1 MNMTLSHN
9 AVIQNFPE
17 CEGMRIDEVRVVTD
31 IPASTRAGGKTTLE
45 ITRLTSEYYDIKEAI

>member
-1 MNMTLSHN
+1 MNMTLNHN

-17 CEGMRIDEVRVVTD
+17 CEGMRVDEVRIVTD

-45 ITRLTSEYYDIKEAI
+45 ITRLTTEYYDIKEVI

>member
-17 CEGMRIDEVRVVTD
+17 CKGMAVDEVRVVAD
-31 IPASTRAGGKTTLE
+31 VHASTRTGGKTTLK
-45 ITRLTSEYYDIKEAI
+45 ITRLTSEYYDIKEVV

>member
-17 CEGMRIDEVRVVTD
+17 AQGMAVDEVRVIAGV
-31 IPASTRAGGKTTLE
+31 PATTRAGGTTTLKV
-45 ITRLTSEYYDIKEAI
+45 TRLTSEYYDIKEIK